1 MILLLR
7 NFNTARTVDLREYL
21 PNALQNVLE
30 MRTIAEVET
39 EQIQK
44 LWDACENCMHDQF
57 IADATENGLSRQERL
72 LGILPF
78 ADDTPENRRFRILS
92 YYNSDTPYT
101 KKSLAT
107 MLDSLVGADGYELH
121 IGTGTFS
128 VMVKLAL
135 SARKELLAVWD
146 LLERILPYNMTFSV
160 ELLYNTW
167 EKVSACTW
175 ADAAGYTWQ
184 DVREKGELY
193 AVQ

>member
-1 MILLLR
+1 M
-7 NFNTARTVDLREYL
+7 REYL
-21 PNALQNVLE
+21 PKALQSVLE
-30 MRTIAEVET
+30 MRTLAEVET

-44 LWDACENCMHDQF
+44 LWDACENCMCDQF
-57 IADATENGLSRQERL
+57 IEDATENGLSRLEKL

-78 ADDTPENRRFRILS
+78 SDDTPENRRFRILS

-101 KKSLAT
+101 KKSLAA
-107 MLDSLVGADGYELH
+107 MLDSLVGADGYELY
-121 IGTGTFS
+121 IDTGTFS
-128 VMVKLAL
+128 VTVKIAL
-135 SARKELLAVWD
+135 TARKELLAVEE

-167 EKVSACTW
+167 EKVSAGTW

-184 DVREKGELY
+184 EVREKGDLY